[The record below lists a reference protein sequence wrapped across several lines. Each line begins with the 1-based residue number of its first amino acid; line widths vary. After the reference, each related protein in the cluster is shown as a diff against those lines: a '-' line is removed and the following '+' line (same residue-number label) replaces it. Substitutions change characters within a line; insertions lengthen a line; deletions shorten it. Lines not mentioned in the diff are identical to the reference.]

1 MSPSIGPTPI
11 WPLDIRQLAAR
22 LQRLGQ
28 PPAVR
33 RQRILITGA
42 SSGLG
47 AQMARIWAADGRD
60 LALCARRRDELE
72 ALREELSA
80 AHPRAR
86 IEVYQLDVNDP
97 DAVDF
102 VFTVAAHDLGGLDR
116 VVANAGIGKGAPIGT
131 GYGWANR
138 ATLQTNAVGTLNQA
152 EKAIEL
158 FRAANAGHFV
168 LISSVAALRGMG
180 GARTSYA
187 SSKAAV
193 SALAEGLRSE
203 LRRTPI
209 AVSAVHPGY
218 INTAINRRDTKKKWA
233 MKLEP
238 GAELLVEAIEAELPE
253 PYVPQTPWGLL
264 AKPLQL
270 VPLSVF
276 RRIAD

>member
-1 MSPSIGPTPI
+1 MSDSVGPTPI
-11 WPLDIRQLAAR
+11 WPLDLRR
-22 LQRLGQ
+22 LVERMQRLGQ
-28 PPAVR
+28 PAAVR

-60 LALCARRRDELE
+60 LALCARRRGELE
-72 ALREELSA
+72 ALRDELSA
-80 AHPRAR
+80 AHPEIR

-102 VFTVAAHDLGGLDR
+102 VFAVAAQDLGGLDR

-168 LISSVAALRGMG
+168 LISSVAALRGMA

-193 SALAEGLRSE
+193 TALAEGLRSE
-203 LRRTPI
+203 LHQTPI
-209 AVSAVHPGY
+209 SVSAVHPGY
-218 INTAINRRDTKKKWA
+218 INTAINRRDAKKKWA
-233 MKLEP
+233 MDLEP
-238 GAELLVEAIEAELPE
+238 GTELLVAAIEAELVE
-253 PYVPQTPWGLL
+253 SYVPTTPWGLL
-264 AKPLQL
+264 ATPLRL
-270 VPLSVF
+270 MPLSVF
-276 RRIAD
+276 RRLAD

>member
-1 MSPSIGPTPI
+1 MSDSVGPTPI
-11 WPLDIRQLAAR
+11 WPLDVRRLVERLERLRQPA
-22 LQRLGQ
+22 
-28 PPAVR
+28 AVR

-47 AQMARIWAADGRD
+47 AQMARVWAADGRD

-72 ALREELSA
+72 ALRDELSA
-80 AHPRAR
+80 AHPEIRV
-86 IEVYQLDVNDP
+86 EVYQLDVNDP
-97 DAVDF
+97 GAVDF
-102 VFTVAAHDLGGLDR
+102 VFAVAAKDLGGLDR

-152 EKAIEL
+152 ENAIEL

-180 GARTSYA
+180 GARSSYA

-203 LRRTPI
+203 LHRTPI
-209 AVSAVHPGY
+209 SVSAVHPGY
-218 INTAINRRDTKKKWA
+218 INTAINRRDVKKKWA
-233 MKLEP
+233 MELEP
-238 GAELLVEAIEAELPE
+238 GTELLVGAIEAELPE
-253 PYVPQTPWGLL
+253 SYVPWTPWGLL

-270 VPLSVF
+270 MPLSLF
-276 RRIAD
+276 RRLAD

>member
-1 MSPSIGPTPI
+1 MTITAKTV
-11 WPLDIRQLAAR
+11 WPLDLRRLAR
-22 LQRLGQ
+22 RWQRAGQ
-28 PPAVR
+28 PERRR

-60 LALCARRRDELE
+60 LALCARRRPELDQLRDEL
-72 ALREELSA
+72 LT
-80 AHPRAR
+80 AHPGLRV
-86 IEVYQLDVNDP
+86 EVYQLDVNDP
-97 DAVDF
+97 GAVDF
-102 VFTVAAHDLGGLDR
+102 VFAAAAADLGGLDR

-138 ATLQTNAVGTLNQA
+138 ATLQTNAVGALNQA
-152 EKAIEL
+152 EKAIEI
-158 FRAANAGHFV
+158 FRAAGAGHFV
-168 LISSVAALRGMG
+168 CISSVAALRGMS

-203 LRRTPI
+203 LWGSPI

-218 INTAINRRDTKKKWA
+218 IHTAINRRDAKKKWA
-233 MKLEP
+233 LELEP
-238 GAELLVEAIEAELPE
+238 GTELVVEAIEAELPE
-253 PYVPQTPWGLL
+253 AYVPAVPWGLL
-264 AKPLQL
+264 AMPLRL
-270 VPLSVF
+270 MPLSAF

>member
-1 MSPSIGPTPI
+1 MSDSVGPTPI
-11 WPLDIRQLAAR
+11 WPLDVRRLVERLERLRQPA
-22 LQRLGQ
+22 
-28 PPAVR
+28 AVR

-47 AQMARIWAADGRD
+47 AQMARVWAADGRD

-72 ALREELSA
+72 ALRDELSA
-80 AHPRAR
+80 AHPEIRV
-86 IEVYQLDVNDP
+86 EVYQLDVNDP
-97 DAVDF
+97 GAVDF
-102 VFTVAAHDLGGLDR
+102 VFAVAAKDLGGLDR

-180 GARTSYA
+180 GARSSYA

-203 LRRTPI
+203 LHRTPI
-209 AVSAVHPGY
+209 SVSAVHPGY
-218 INTAINRRDTKKKWA
+218 INTAINRRDVKKKWA
-233 MKLEP
+233 MELEP
-238 GAELLVEAIEAELPE
+238 GTELLVGAIEAELPE
-253 PYVPQTPWGLL
+253 SYVPWTPWGLL

-270 VPLSVF
+270 MPLSLF
-276 RRIAD
+276 RRLAD

>member
-1 MSPSIGPTPI
+1 MSDSVGPTPI
-11 WPLDIRQLAAR
+11 RPLDVRRLVQR

-47 AQMARIWAADGRD
+47 AQMARVWAADGRD

-72 ALREELSA
+72 ALRDELAA
-80 AHPRAR
+80 AHPGIRV
-86 IEVYQLDVNDP
+86 EVYQLDVNDP

-102 VFTVAAHDLGGLDR
+102 VFAVAAQDLGGLDR

-168 LISSVAALRGMG
+168 LISSVAALRGMA

-193 SALAEGLRSE
+193 SSLAEGLRSE
-203 LRRTPI
+203 LHRTPI
-209 AVSAVHPGY
+209 SVSAVHPGY
-218 INTAINRRDTKKKWA
+218 INTAINRRDAKKKWA
-233 MKLEP
+233 MDLEP
-238 GAELLVEAIEAELPE
+238 GTELLVGAIEAELPE
-253 PYVPQTPWGLL
+253 SFVPTTPWGLV
-264 AKPLQL
+264 ARPLQL
-270 VPLSVF
+270 VPLGIF
-276 RRIAD
+276 RRLAD